1 LGDLDRA
8 MAVFAGLYDKK
19 PYDAEIEG
27 ALKVLFAEY
36 ARQKRDINCGAFRST
51 WYLAGAFCSGRND
64 DKKDWNKAIEDYKFI
79 DENLLPGLLKQAVHL
94 QIAEA

>member
-1 LGDLDRA
+1 MKTTSCIAPNSVSLRVRVR
-8 MAVFAGLYDKK
+8 MTK
-19 PYDAEIEG
+19 
-27 ALKVLFAEY
+27 
-36 ARQKRDINCGAFRST
+36 S
-51 WYLAGAFCSGRND
+51 WYLAGAFCLGRND